1 MQSGGEE
8 SSREEATLEYATPG
22 GPHLEGS
29 TPIDR
34 EAKAS
39 LLLGLLFF
47 IPVFPALGAIVLG
60 VRARRR
66 LLRTNGLGKGIAMAG
81 IICGGIS
88 LIIAMLV
95 MIGMFQYERSMER
108 YTCQLHLHHIASAS
122 RVYADGN
129 QGVLPPNAT
138 ALASY
143 VPPKFWTCDA
153 CAPPPPPASGT
164 IATSY
169 VLVTSQLPNLK
180 TIGNRSNTIVA
191 YEPLSNHGRRGF
203 AVAYLD
209 GVVVW
214 KKPEDW
220 AGVMQ
225 QIQAQSVGPASMPV
239 GK

>member
-1 MQSGGEE
+1 MQSGEE
-8 SSREEATLEYATPG
+8 GSSREAVALEYATPG
-22 GPHLEGS
+22 EPQGS
-29 TPIDR
+29 TATDR

-66 LLRTNGLGKGIAMAG
+66 LARTSGLGKGMALAG
-81 IICGGIS
+81 IICGGMS

-108 YTCQLHLHHIASAS
+108 FTCQRNLHHIAAAS
-122 RVYADGN
+122 RVYADENNGA
-129 QGVLPPNAT
+129 LPPNA
-138 ALASY
+138 ASLGGY
-143 VPPKFWTCDA
+143 VPRAFWTCDA
-153 CAPPPPPASGT
+153 CAPPPPAASGT
-164 IATSY
+164 VATSY
-169 VLVTSQLPNLK
+169 VLVTSQLPNMK
-180 TIGNRSNTIVA
+180 TIQNRSNTIVA
-191 YEPLSNHGRRGF
+191 YEPLSNHGRREF

-214 KKPEDW
+214 KKPQDW

-225 QIQAQSVGPASMPV
+225 QVRAQSI
-239 GK
+239 